1 MVFKSKTITTRK
13 RLTMSQLILTAVGDI
28 DGSLELSTDA
38 SAPLAADDLLVEIEA
53 APINHADFL
62 LAAGWYAMQPQVPFA
77 MGTEGAGL
85 VVRAGS
91 AAHQHL
97 VGRRVIV
104 LPTNEQGTWA
114 DRVVVAAR
122 NVVPVS
128 NTGDPVQQAMLTV
141 NPATAYLLLNRFVQL
156 KPGDWVGQ
164 DLGNSAVGQSVIALA
179 RRAGVRTLSVVRTEQ
194 AAEQLRKI
202 GADAVLIDGDDL
214 PQRIADTLGGRSLRL
229 ALTGGATVEA
239 LAGATESGGTVVAYS
254 SVTGQSPALP
264 LGDLVFRE
272 LTLRGFWVIKWLR
285 EASRT
290 EIEATY
296 GLLGALLDEGVLHAE
311 VDSTYPLDDHQRA
324 LARAR
329 ENGRSGKVLF
339 TPRQDRHAG

>member
-1 MVFKSKTITTRK
+1 
-13 RLTMSQLILTAVGDI
+13 MSQLILTAVGDI

-38 SAPLAADDLLVEIEA
+38 SAPLTADDLLVEIEA
-53 APINHADFL
+53 APVNNADLL
-62 LAAGWYAMQPQVPFA
+62 LAAGWYAFPPQTPFA
-77 MGTEGAGL
+77 MGTEGAGT
-85 VVRAGS
+85 VVQAGS

-128 NTGDPVQQAMLTV
+128 NIGDAVQQAMLTV
-141 NPATAYLLLNRFVQL
+141 NPATAYLLLTRYVQL

-179 RRAGVRTLSVVRTEQ
+179 RRAGVRTMSIVRTEQ
-194 AAEQLRKI
+194 AAEQLRKL
-202 GADAVLIDGDDL
+202 GADAVLVDGDDL
-214 PQRIADTLGGRSLRL
+214 PQRIAATLDGQPLRL
-229 ALTGGATVEA
+229 ALTGGAKAEA
-239 LAGATESGGTVVAYS
+239 LAGAVETGGTVVAYS

-264 LGDLVFRE
+264 LGDLLFRE
-272 LTLRGFWVIKWLR
+272 LTLRGFWIIKWLR

-296 GLLGALLDEGVLHAE
+296 GLLGGLLDEGVLHAA
-311 VDSTYPLDDHQRA
+311 VDSTYPLDEFPQA

-339 TPRQDRHAG
+339 TPRNAR